1 MNLTEVIQH
10 HLYRSIAVLV
20 ALVLII
26 AFAGYLARRR
36 PKGLNEAYFRER
48 WQEIQGLLANKN
60 TWPLAVINADKL
72 LDDALKKRKFKGK
85 TMGERLVS
93 AQRTLT
99 SNDTVWFGHKLR
111 NKLVHE
117 DYNLTKKHEV
127 KDALLGYLQA
137 LKDLGALHNRDK

>member
-10 HLYRSIAVLV
+10 HIYRSIAALV

-26 AFAGYLARRR
+26 AIAGYAARRR
-36 PKGLNEAYFRER
+36 PKGMNEAYFRQR
-48 WQEIQGLLANKN
+48 WQEIQGFLSNKN

-72 LDDALKKRKFKGK
+72 LDEALKRRKFKGK

-127 KDALLGYLQA
+127 KEALLGYLQA